1 MFTENP
7 PLSAADI
14 AQIRAAC
21 ANRIM
26 VCDGLEEDKRYAYG
40 MGEAEGIGGGP
51 TDGCPVP

>member
-7 PLSAADI
+7 PLSPADI

-26 VCDGLEEDKRYAYG
+26 GLRWPLEEDKHAYG

-51 TDGCPVP
+51 TDGRPVP